1 MPENKAR
8 NMVVAIVFIFEIGF
22 CFLFIIAIIIGVIN
36 INILKT
42 SCFLV
47 VSFSLFEISHTHG
60 VVAVD

>member
-1 MPENKAR
+1 
-8 NMVVAIVFIFEIGF
+8 MVVAIVFIFEIVF
-22 CFLFIIAIIIGVIN
+22 CFLFIIAIIIDIVN

-47 VSFSLFEISHTHG
+47 VSFSLFEISHTHR

>member
-8 NMVVAIVFIFEIGF
+8 NMVVAIVFIFEIG
-22 CFLFIIAIIIGVIN
+22 CRFLFIIVIIVGIFN

-47 VSFSLFEISHTHG
+47 VGFSLFKISHTHG